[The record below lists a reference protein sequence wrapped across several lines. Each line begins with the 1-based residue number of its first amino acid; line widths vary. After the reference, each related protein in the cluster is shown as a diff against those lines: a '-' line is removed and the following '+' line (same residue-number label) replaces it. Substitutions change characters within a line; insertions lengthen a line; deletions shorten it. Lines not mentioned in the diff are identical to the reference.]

1 MSLTSTGLDQE
12 MAACRDIHEG
22 LVRLVRD
29 QIADGM
35 SAQLALAN
43 LYRSMMR
50 STRGRI
56 ASAYACTVVRDAER
70 AP

>member
-1 MSLTSTGLDQE
+1 LSIARVDQE
-12 MAACRDIHEG
+12 IAACRDIHEG
-22 LVRLVRD
+22 LVQLVRD

-35 SAQLALAN
+35 PAQLALAD

-56 ASAYACTVVRDAER
+56 AGAYACAVMRDAER

>member
-1 MSLTSTGLDQE
+1 MSLSVGQLDQE

-22 LVRLVRD
+22 MVRLVRD

-50 STRGRI
+50 STPGRI
-56 ASAYACTVVRDAER
+56 AGAYACAVMRDAER